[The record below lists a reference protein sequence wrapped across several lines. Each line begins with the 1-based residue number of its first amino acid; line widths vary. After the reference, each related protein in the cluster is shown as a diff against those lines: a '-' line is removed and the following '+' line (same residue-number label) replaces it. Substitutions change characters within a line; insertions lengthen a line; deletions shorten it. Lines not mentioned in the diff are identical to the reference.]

1 MLCMKK
7 NKYLSILKAKDKK
20 NGTQKSNKLN
30 DKQAFIVCF
39 NQAPSTNRDT
49 LKIYEK
55 SLVVNKYLQVVEKI

>member
-7 NKYLSILKAKDKK
+7 KYLSILKAKDKK

-30 DKQAFIVCF
+30 DKQTFIVCF
-39 NQAPSTNRDT
+39 NHAPSTNRDT